1 MVTKEAV
8 LKDEFQ
14 VAINDA
20 STASVGRNP
29 GKAAPNSKNV
39 RSIKARQ
46 KMQENIKLS
55 KTDLLTYQQA
65 IGGSVI
71 QSISAVI
78 GEDDYEEEDEMPE
91 MSEKDDVEILVPSL
105 AEILIP
111 LGLPDQINEREEGF
125 DGRQGGR

>member
-1 MVTKEAV
+1 MPVLPVLVEIQVEA
-8 LKDEFQ
+8 
-14 VAINDA
+14 A
-20 STASVGRNP
+20 T
-29 GKAAPNSKNV
+29 NSKNV

-46 KMQENIKLS
+46 MMQENIKLS

-91 MSEKDDVEILVPSL
+91 MSEKDDI
-105 AEILIP
+105 
-111 LGLPDQINEREEGF
+111 
-125 DGRQGGR
+125 